1 MRREAVLVQTSKAAF
16 VLDKDMRPV
25 LKPAGEEV
33 LDIDMNQDKSAVLR
47 YRTAFLIS
55 RKGQGHNS
63 SWSHHTGSKAPFSAG
78 LG

>member
-33 LDIDMNQDKSAVLR
+33 LDIDMNQD
-47 YRTAFLIS
+47 
-55 RKGQGHNS
+55 
-63 SWSHHTGSKAPFSAG
+63 
-78 LG
+78 